1 MENYS
6 AFNAST
12 RLHYVSLAALV
23 CLGIFTAPSASAKA
37 STLCPTLKAS
47 VVNAGSVVVDVS
59 ACDGPFDGGM
69 SGPIRP
75 FAQHGVVT
83 IGKNNRNLQRV
94 TYKHKGNSAST
105 DVFYLEDNDNGV
117 VTVNISIA
125 KAKSRKS

>member
-6 AFNAST
+6 GLKASVE
-12 RLHYVSLAALV
+12 LHYVSLAALV
-23 CLGIFTAPSASAKA
+23 YLGIFTAPSVNAKV

-47 VVNAGSVVVDVS
+47 VVNAGSVVIDVS

-75 FAQHGVVT
+75 FAQHGVVS
-83 IGKNNRNLQRV
+83 IGKNNRKLQRV
-94 TYKHKGNSAST
+94 IYKHKGNSASS

-117 VTVNISIA
+117 VTVSINIT
-125 KAKSRKS
+125 KAKPRKS